1 MKTIIKKATVL
12 VLGIMSFMVG
22 TVKSVS
28 AQTAVLGATEAVQG
42 ASTNNT
48 LLIIVGVILA
58 ILALLGL
65 LFVLLRRRQNQK
77 EN

>member
-1 MKTIIKKATVL
+1 MKNIMKKATVL
-12 VLGIMSFMVG
+12 ALGIVSFINA
-22 TVKSVS
+22 TVQSVS

-65 LFVLLRRRQNQK
+65 LFVLLRRRQNQN